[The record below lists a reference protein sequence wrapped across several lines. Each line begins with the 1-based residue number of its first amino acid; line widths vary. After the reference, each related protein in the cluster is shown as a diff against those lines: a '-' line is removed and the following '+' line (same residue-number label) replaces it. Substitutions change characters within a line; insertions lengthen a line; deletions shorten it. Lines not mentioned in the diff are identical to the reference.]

1 MRTQGYEDL
10 VVLEDAVL
18 GEVGRE
24 DSHQPVL
31 VELRLLLVQVEQ
43 HREQE
48 PVLHVEYHLE
58 SVQGLGLRV
67 APIRERPAP

>member
-24 DSHQPVL
+24 DAHQPVL
-31 VELRLLLVQVEQ
+31 VQLCLLF
-43 HREQE
+43 
-48 PVLHVEYHLE
+48 
-58 SVQGLGLRV
+58 RV
-67 APIRERPAP
+67 